1 MPAVDILVRKASIED
16 VAVLAH
22 IGSSSFRDAYQDHSN
37 PKDLE
42 SHIDEYFTVASVRNE
57 FEQHNRSYLL
67 AIVDGEAAGLAKVR
81 KAACPVPG
89 GDANAVELQQLYVLA
104 AMQRHGLGQ
113 RLIADVI
120 AFAQEHA
127 ANGVWLSAWELADWA
142 IAFYERNGFAAI
154 DKVDFKLGTTTY
166 TDLLMWR
173 PLE

>member
-1 MPAVDILVRKASIED
+1 MPAVDISVRKASIED
-16 VAVLAH
+16 ADMLAH

-37 PKDLE
+37 PNDLE
-42 SHIDEYFTVASVRNE
+42 SHIDEYFTGASVRNE

-67 AIVDGEAAGLAKVR
+67 AIVDGEPAGLAKIR

-89 GDANAVELQQLYVLA
+89 GDANAVEIQQLYVLA
-104 AMQRHGLGQ
+104 TMQRHGLGR

-127 ANGVWLSAWELADWA
+127 ANGVWLSAWEFADWA
-142 IAFYERNGFAAI
+142 TRFYERNGFAAI
-154 DKVDFKLGTTTY
+154 DKVDFKLGATIY
-166 TDLLMWR
+166 TDLIMWR